1 MEAQINVCTGE
12 CNSFQENPHAK
23 ASQKLECGRDL
34 RDHLVQSPHFPDA
47 KESWYSAPL
56 NIKEH
61 FRKHKR
67 ILGKANTLS

>member
-34 RDHLVQSPHFPDA
+34 RDHLVQPPHFPDA
-47 KESWYSAPL
+47 KESLAECPL
-56 NIKEH
+56 KY
-61 FRKHKR
+61 KR
-67 ILGKANTLS
+67 TFQET